1 MSAEYLEDQSPQRR
15 LQLTVEFGGHTFSGT
30 LLLDDEVLLPF
41 LQRQFT
47 RFIGRPLSDIGDT
60 LDLDVLLDL
69 LRLSVRGRLREGRL
83 PRTAAAAAPLT
94 AGQPLSNA
102 IRLGPAQGQRCAAC
116 DEPILTR
123 QNRPFY
129 LAAHGT
135 VVLDELCER
144 IWLEER

>member
-1 MSAEYLEDQSPQRR
+1 VSAEYLEDQPPPRR
-15 LQLTVEFGGHTFSGT
+15 LQLIVEFEGHTFSGT
-30 LLLDDEVLLPF
+30 LRLDDEALLPF
-41 LQRQFT
+41 LQRQFA
-47 RFIGRPLSDIGDT
+47 RFIGRPLGDVGGA

-69 LRLSVRGRLREGRL
+69 LRLSIRGRLREGRL
-83 PRTAAAAAPLT
+83 PQTVAAAAPLT

-102 IRLGPAQGQRCAAC
+102 IRLSPAQGQRCAAC

-123 QNRPFY
+123 QHRPFY
-129 LAAHGT
+129 LSAHGT